1 MLKSLQIQNFRG
13 LKDVKIP
20 TLGRV
25 NLIVGENNAGKSS
38 VLEALRIYAGRAE
51 QEILDDIALEHNEPV
66 LYIEDNVMDYT
77 RPYASF
83 FSGRNYPS
91 EYGEKII
98 IGEIDNNFLSLEH
111 SIEHTQIRELETK
124 DGGFQ
129 IESHHQVLPKIF
141 LNRSRQR
148 KGLDEIIRVEYNN
161 QVINRII
168 LNGEENDSYYYELS
182 NQYQYEYLNCRFIPT
197 SFIKLNE
204 LGFIWDGITLT
215 PYEKI
220 IIEALQ
226 IIEPTIEGLGFII
239 SSNNKSL
246 FDRLSNRVPI
256 VKLKDFDEPVPL
268 NSMGDGIKRIL
279 QLILNLHQAK
289 DGLLLIDEFDNG
301 LHYKVQEKVWG
312 LLFELAER
320 FNVQV
325 FATTHS
331 HDCIRAFSKIS
342 QARTDIDGM
351 LIQMTKEH
359 YKDGTSQIVANVVDE
374 NQLQRLLNL
383 GVDVR

>member
-38 VLEALRIYAGRAE
+38 VLEALRIYASGGNPYVLDNIARSHHEETLSE
-51 QEILDDIALEHNEPV
+51 QYNDIKNNNYDRELSPFSDFFYQRKYPKDNNEN
-66 LYIEDNVMDYT
+66 IM
-77 RPYASF
+77 
-83 FSGRNYPS
+83 
-91 EYGEKII
+91 
-98 IGEIDNNFLSLEH
+98 IGEINQSFFEMTYNHKTTAIDVKNPFNLGLFEISH
-111 SIEHTQIRELETK
+111 SIPSKLEYKEKYRTLKKGKHIYLSKYIPTQFVDI
-124 DGGFQ
+124 Q
-129 IESHHQVLPKIF
+129 
-141 LNRSRQR
+141 
-148 KGLDEIIRVEYNN
+148 
-161 QVINRII
+161 
-168 LNGEENDSYYYELS
+168 ELS
-182 NQYQYEYLNCRFIPT
+182 AY
-197 SFIKLNE
+197 
-204 LGFIWDGITLT
+204 WDKIILT
-215 PYEKI
+215 PYENEVIKS
-220 IIEALQ
+220 LQ
-226 IIEPTIEGLGFII
+226 IIEPDIEKLAFINQLFNDNRIPMVGLKN
-239 SSNNKSL
+239 SEK
-246 FDRLSNRVPI
+246 PI
-256 VKLKDFDEPVPL
+256 PL
-268 NSMGDGIKRIL
+268 YSMGDGMKRIL

-331 HDCIRAFSKIS
+331 NDCIRAFSKIS
-342 QARTDIDGM
+342 QVKTDIDGM